1 VPWSSG
7 LAALDSDLVIRNKK
21 ALRHKAHR
29 HHSTSLGADIGTQ
42 RKNKLKKKSEDIIL
56 VFLLLGWIFGQN
68 SKRLDNCQ
76 SRNIKRLLYFLAGVA
91 NPSIA
96 DSTKIYHLKFERVK
110 N

>member
-1 VPWSSG
+1 VI
-7 LAALDSDLVIRNKK
+7 AAFHAGYRLQVAMKLY
-21 ALRHKAHR
+21 
-29 HHSTSLGADIGTQ
+29 DILIAGHVMEPV
-42 RKNKLKKKSEDIIL
+42 NILKKSGDTIL
-56 VFLLLGWIFGQN
+56 VFLLLDWIFGQN